1 MDTDQQAPAE
11 VATCPKCLGPMPRRR
26 AGGGRPAK
34 YCGDYCRKAD
44 HRAATSARQARERL
58 PRLRE
63 FLDTSLTEAEAA
75 LRRLHASGL
84 DPDELMLR
92 PGVRPELPGDVE
104 YALRTRI
111 ERLRS
116 AVREH
121 REAVETAKS
130 HPAGAGSE
138 DDDE

>member
-1 MDTDQQAPAE
+1 
-11 VATCPKCLGPMPRRR
+11 MPQRKTG
-26 AGGGRPAK
+26 AGRPAK
-34 YCGDYCRKAD
+34 FCTDNCRKAD
-44 HRAATSARQARERL
+44 HRAAAAARAARARL

-63 FLDTSLTEAEAA
+63 YLDQSLTEAEGA

-84 DPDELMLR
+84 DPEELMLR
-92 PGVRPELPGDVE
+92 PGAKRELPGDVD
-104 YALRTRI
+104 YAVRTSL

-121 REAVETAKS
+121 HEAVQTAKR
-130 HPAGAGSE
+130 HPAGAGPDD